1 MTKRKPRC
9 GNKQSCRIVAV
20 VLSLYEAEDMGEIME
35 KTKKNLHKWRGIR
48 IICATLVL
56 LSLLVGCGKQEG
68 SKEVVGFSENPV
80 IIPEEKETL
89 AYTAE
94 EYTFDGV
101 KELRKILEPDIGF
114 MVLADTDS
122 GCVTLD
128 LFQDFRE
135 QARTEWDE
143 YLYDFS
149 WTPGGTIHSL
159 RDDGLYE
166 TIYGKEHLLFEM
178 KGNTQYMGLDGCV
191 YTCYMGGRNL
201 YKDIMEVNLPEVL
214 PGQIQT
220 IHGMWAQGGKDYL
233 LLSVSAEDG
242 LSEPVNSLY
251 TVKDGTLEKVAD
263 VGFYGQHFAAT
274 EDYIFYASGGH
285 LMKTDG
291 TTVWNCG
298 AFSDYLIMEDSISDI
313 LPLEDGRVVILWD
326 DILTVL
332 TENEE
337 GKPSANIGESQ
348 EQQKIVILQY
358 SNYVDYRLEN
368 AINEFQRENRNY
380 VVGIHTCSDTEALG
394 KALVSGQF
402 DMFMTSRGLEPIRN
416 LVKQGYITDIRDY
429 LGDLKDGIYP
439 NIYEAGT
446 IDGMVATIPFT
457 FELKGMAIVEAAMEG
472 RHYFESTVD
481 MEKTLLSLS
490 HQNFWMRNCYENVV
504 QEFGLD
510 GYESWVDRKAGTC
523 DFEDESFLA
532 LLRILKRFAPDW
544 DTVEANNDGN
554 SPLFKSLHTISNPKE
569 DGLYFFAEVDKAG
582 RPYSEYGMQGKMI
595 PIPGKGGVDGVS
607 IESFGVLSVMKDTA
621 NPQGVKDLLSYLYS
635 EEVQRPVMEELN
647 TGTFSPVM
655 AIQNAYT
662 TWCLEN
668 PSEGMAED
676 YKPYYPQS
684 IAEIRRLLEGADHY
698 TVDESPIKTIVME
711 EIHRYLAGQNTAEK
725 AAEYIQNRVS
735 LYLAEQG

>member
-1 MTKRKPRC
+1 MKRIIGKTRRKVALGLLIALLLALFAGC
-9 GNKQSCRIVAV
+9 NGEEMKKQIGFWDEDGLSLEKEA
-20 VLSLYEAEDMGEIME
+20 VLS
-35 KTKKNLHKWRGIR
+35 
-48 IICATLVL
+48 
-56 LSLLVGCGKQEG
+56 
-68 SKEVVGFSENPV
+68 
-80 IIPEEKETL
+80 
-89 AYTAE
+89 YTAE

-101 KELRKILEPDIGF
+101 KELRKILESDKGF

-122 GCVTLD
+122 GCVTLN

-143 YLYDFS
+143 YLYDFN
-149 WTPGGTIHSL
+149 WTPGGTMYFL
-159 RDDGLYE
+159 RDDGVYE
-166 TIYGKEHLLFEM
+166 KTYREENLIYEA
-178 KGNTQYMGLDGCV
+178 KGNTLYQSLDGTSYV
-191 YTCYMGGRNL
+191 YYMGGRTL
-201 YKDIMEVNLPEVL
+201 CMGAMEVNLPEAL

-233 LLSVSAEDG
+233 LLSVSTEDG
-242 LSEPVNSLY
+242 SADPQNSLY
-251 TVKDGTLEKVAD
+251 TVQDEKLEKVAD

-326 DILTVL
+326 DVLTVL

-337 GKPSANIGESQ
+337 GKPSANTGESQ

-490 HQNFWMRNCYENVV
+490 HQ
-504 QEFGLD
+504 
-510 GYESWVDRKAGTC
+510 
-523 DFEDESFLA
+523 
-532 LLRILKRFAPDW
+532 
-544 DTVEANNDGN
+544 
-554 SPLFKSLHTISNPKE
+554 
-569 DGLYFFAEVDKAG
+569 
-582 RPYSEYGMQGKMI
+582 
-595 PIPGKGGVDGVS
+595 
-607 IESFGVLSVMKDTA
+607 
-621 NPQGVKDLLSYLYS
+621 
-635 EEVQRPVMEELN
+635 
-647 TGTFSPVM
+647 
-655 AIQNAYT
+655 
-662 TWCLEN
+662 
-668 PSEGMAED
+668 
-676 YKPYYPQS
+676 
-684 IAEIRRLLEGADHY
+684 
-698 TVDESPIKTIVME
+698 
-711 EIHRYLAGQNTAEK
+711 
-725 AAEYIQNRVS
+725 
-735 LYLAEQG
+735 

>member
-1 MTKRKPRC
+1 MKRIIGKTRRKVALGLLIALLLALFAGC
-9 GNKQSCRIVAV
+9 NGEEMKKQIGFWDEDGLSLEKEA
-20 VLSLYEAEDMGEIME
+20 VLS
-35 KTKKNLHKWRGIR
+35 
-48 IICATLVL
+48 
-56 LSLLVGCGKQEG
+56 
-68 SKEVVGFSENPV
+68 
-80 IIPEEKETL
+80 
-89 AYTAE
+89 YTAE

-101 KELRKILEPDIGF
+101 KELRKILESDKGF

-122 GCVTLD
+122 GCVTLN

-143 YLYDFS
+143 YLYDFN
-149 WTPGGTIHSL
+149 WTPGGTMYFL
-159 RDDGLYE
+159 RDDGVYE
-166 TIYGKEHLLFEM
+166 KTYREENLIYEA
-178 KGNTQYMGLDGCV
+178 KGNTLYQSLDGTSYV
-191 YTCYMGGRNL
+191 YYMGGRTL
-201 YKDIMEVNLPEVL
+201 CMGAMEVNLPEAL

-233 LLSVSAEDG
+233 LLSVSTEDG
-242 LSEPVNSLY
+242 SADPQNSLY
-251 TVKDGTLEKVAD
+251 TVQDEKLEKVAD

-326 DILTVL
+326 DVLTVL

-337 GKPSANIGESQ
+337 GKPSANTGESQ

-510 GYESWVDRKAGTC
+510 GYESWIDRKAGTC

-554 SPLFKSLHTISNPKE
+554 SPLFNPSHRISQPHIS
-569 DGLYFFAEVDKAG
+569 GLFYFAEVYKAG

-595 PIPGKGGVDGVS
+595 PIPGKSGVDGVS
-607 IESFGVLSVMKDTA
+607 IEPFGLLSVMKDAA
-621 NPQGVKDLLSYLYS
+621 NPLGVKDLLSYLYS
-635 EEVQRPVMEELN
+635 EKVQRPVMEELN

-698 TVDESPIKTIVME
+698 TVDESPIQTIVME

>member
-1 MTKRKPRC
+1 M
-9 GNKQSCRIVAV
+9 
-20 VLSLYEAEDMGEIME
+20 
-35 KTKKNLHKWRGIR
+35 
-48 IICATLVL
+48 
-56 LSLLVGCGKQEG
+56 
-68 SKEVVGFSENPV
+68 

-128 LFQDFRE
+128 LFQDFKE
-135 QARTEWDE
+135 QARREWND
-143 YLYDFS
+143 YLFDFI
-149 WTPGGTIHSL
+149 WNPGGTVYSL
-159 RDDGLYE
+159 RNDGFYE
-166 TIYGKEHLLFEM
+166 TIYGKDDFLHEA
-178 KGNTQYMGLDGCV
+178 KGDTLYQSSAGIAYF
-191 YTCYMGGRNL
+191 YQMGGRTL
-201 YKDIMEVNLPEVL
+201 YMDISEVNLPEVL

-233 LLSVSAEDG
+233 LLSVSTEDG
-242 LSEPVNSLY
+242 SADPQNTLY
-251 TVKDGTLEKVAD
+251 TVQDEKLEKVAD

-274 EDYIFYASGGH
+274 EGYIFYASGGH

-298 AFSDYLIMEDSISDI
+298 AFSDYLIMEDSINDI

-337 GKPSANIGESQ
+337 GKASANTGESQ

-510 GYESWVDRKAGTC
+510 GYESWIDRKAGTC

-532 LLRILKRFAPDW
+532 LLRILKRFAPDL
-544 DTVEANNDGN
+544 DTVEANNDGKN
-554 SPLFKSLHTISNPKE
+554 PLFKTWYTQQSARSG
-569 DGLYFFAEVDKAG
+569 GLMYFAEAFKSG
-582 RPYSEYGMQGKMI
+582 KPYSEYGMQGKMI
-595 PIPGKGGVDGVS
+595 PVPGKSGVDGVS
-607 IESFGVLSVMKDTA
+607 IEPFGLLSVMKDAA
-621 NPQGVKDLLSYLYS
+621 NPQGVKELLSYLYS
-635 EEVQRPVMEELN
+635 EEVQRPVIEELN

-684 IAEIRRLLEGADHY
+684 IAEIR
-698 TVDESPIKTIVME
+698 
-711 EIHRYLAGQNTAEK
+711 
-725 AAEYIQNRVS
+725 
-735 LYLAEQG
+735 